1 MQRERGAEGEEA
13 VEAGRLPP
21 GGSDQ
26 AAALR
31 PAGTLR
37 GRTAEH
43 LANLILS
50 GVFPAGEYLP
60 PEDELTRRLGISRTA
75 YREAICRLEAQGLVE
90 VRHGVG
96 TLVTD
101 RSREAVAG
109 SLLLLLRRRASATAD
124 LLEARQILET
134 ETAALAAQRVTEE
147 DLAAL
152 DAALDAMRRPG
163 TTPEEYTAG
172 DLHFHLALA
181 LASHNE
187 VLAALAESLRG
198 ALHDAI
204 AATFAID
211 GRTERRLRDHER
223 ILQAVRARDPLAAR
237 QAMATHLDAT
247 RAALQQLGRLPAP
260 AATPP
265 ERGPQSRR
273 ASRGREE
280 DGAGTCAEG
289 RAQEAPVPQ
298 ETGQRLR
305 RQDAKGEPA
314 HGGVGALPGLEQRR
328 RTAGKELNQ
337 S

>member
-1 MQRERGAEGEEA
+1 VDDTSPAA
-13 VEAGRLPP
+13 VPLDPL
-21 GGSDQ
+21 SDQ

-96 TLVTD
+96 TLVID
-101 RSREAVAG
+101 RSREAVAD
-109 SLLLLLRRRASATAD
+109 SLLLLLRRRSSATAD

-134 ETAALAAQRVTEE
+134 ETAALAAQRATAEE
-147 DLAAL
+147 LQAL
-152 DAALDAMRRPG
+152 DTALDAMRRPG
-163 TTPEEYTAG
+163 TTPDEYTAG
-172 DLHFHLALA
+172 DLRFHLTLA

-204 AATFAID
+204 AATFAVD

-223 ILQAVRARDPLAAR
+223 ILQAVRARDPVAAC
-237 QAMATHLDAT
+237 QAMAMHLEAT
-247 RAALQQLGRLPAP
+247 RAALQQLGRLSPGAP
-260 AATPP
+260 R
-265 ERGPQSRR
+265 ER
-273 ASRGREE
+273 
-280 DGAGTCAEG
+280 
-289 RAQEAPVPQ
+289 AP
-298 ETGQRLR
+298 
-305 RQDAKGEPA
+305 
-314 HGGVGALPGLEQRR
+314 
-328 RTAGKELNQ
+328 
-337 S
+337 